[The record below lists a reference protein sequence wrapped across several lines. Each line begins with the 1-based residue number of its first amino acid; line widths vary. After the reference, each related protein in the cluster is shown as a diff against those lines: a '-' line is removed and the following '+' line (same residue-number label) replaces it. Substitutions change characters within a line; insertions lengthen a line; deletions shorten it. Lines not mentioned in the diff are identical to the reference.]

1 MNHDHMMD
9 NMDHSNM
16 DHSNMDHGNM
26 GHPKMDHS
34 DHMQRDPDVVLDFPG
49 TG

>member
-1 MNHDHMMD
+1 MNHDHNHMMH

-16 DHSNMDHGNM
+16 DHSNMNHEN
-26 GHPKMDHS
+26 MDHS